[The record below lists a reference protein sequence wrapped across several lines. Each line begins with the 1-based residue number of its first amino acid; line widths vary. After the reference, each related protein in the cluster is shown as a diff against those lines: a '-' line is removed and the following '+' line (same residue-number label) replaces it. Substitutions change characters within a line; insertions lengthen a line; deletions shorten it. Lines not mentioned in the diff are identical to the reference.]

1 MNGDWRHKKA
11 EKEEE
16 EGGRLGASGGGG
28 GDIARSPSV
37 GDSNPLLFWECLSVC
52 LPARPIVGMR
62 LQVVFAVYLEQ
73 CSRAAINQIES
84 LGEKRGERERR
95 G

>member
-1 MNGDWRHKKA
+1 MG
-11 EKEEE
+11 
-16 EGGRLGASGGGG
+16 GGGG
-28 GDIARSPSV
+28 GDIAPSPSSSSG

-84 LGEKRGERERR
+84 LGEKRGERERERR